1 MEHSALTKEFLRSV
15 PLKPGVYLMQD
26 GQGVVLYVGKARELR
41 KRLASYLRV
50 DHREQSKTA
59 MLLSQVRNIA
69 TILTNTEKEA
79 LILEASL
86 IKQHRPRYNVI
97 LRDDKNYPLIKVTVQ
112 EEWPRLLMTRR
123 RHKDGA
129 RYFGPFSSPTAMWE
143 TIRYLNSLFPLRRC
157 KEKALK
163 AKARPCLNAQ
173 MNRCLAPCAGK
184 VAREKYLDMV
194 RRVLLVLE
202 GKNRQL
208 AGELSREM
216 EMAAEEL
223 RFEDAAVLRDRI
235 RSLSDT
241 LEKQQAVAAHGHDQ
255 DVFSFAR
262 REAAVAV
269 AVLAVRKGV
278 ISGQQVFLL
287 VDPVGLD
294 PEVLAEV
301 LARYYGEDDCF
312 LPGEILLP
320 FDIGEAPLLAE
331 WLSERGRRRVAIVRP
346 QRGEKVRLLAMAAA
360 NAEQALAEHSKK
372 NASWEALAATLGN
385 ALRLPR
391 SPGRIECLDISNISG
406 QMAVGSLVCFLG
418 GEPAKNLYRH
428 YKIRTVH
435 GPDDYAMMEEVLAR
449 RFGRGKEE
457 NDLPDLLVVDGGRG
471 QLSMAIRVVGRLGLA
486 GMVELASIAKE
497 RENEG
502 EKLYRPGRKNP
513 IVLPRHSPVLLFF
526 MRIRDEAHRYGVT
539 FHRKLRSDRFLASA
553 LIGIPGIGRSRVTLL
568 LKEFGSLP
576 RVARASQAELAAV
589 AGIGPATAGKIWEHL
604 HGAQEAGQGAE
615 SGGRESE
622 TGRKEF

>member
-372 NASWEALAATLGN
+372 NASWEALAAALGN

>member
-15 PLKPGVYLMQD
+15 PLKPGVYLMQN
-26 GQGVVLYVGKARELR
+26 GQGGVLYVGKARELR
-41 KRLASYLRV
+41 KRLASYLRA
-50 DHREQSKTA
+50 DYRQQSKTA
-59 MLLSQVRNIA
+59 MLLSQVRSIA

-112 EEWPRLLMTRR
+112 EEWPRLLMARR

-163 AKARPCLNAQ
+163 AKARPCLDAQ
-173 MNRCLAPCAGK
+173 MNRCLAPCVGK
-184 VAREKYLDMV
+184 VAREEYLDMV

-208 AGELSREM
+208 AGELGREM
-216 EMAAEEL
+216 EKAAEEL
-223 RFEDAAVLRDRI
+223 RFEDAAILRDRI
-235 RSLSDT
+235 KSLHDT

-269 AVLAVRKGV
+269 AVLSVRKGV

-287 VDPVGLD
+287 VDPVGRD
-294 PEVLAEV
+294 QEVLAEV
-301 LARYYGEDDCF
+301 LSRYYGEDDSF

-320 FDIGEAPLLAE
+320 FDIVEAPLLAE
-331 WLSERGRRRVAIVRP
+331 WLSERGGRRVAIVCP

-360 NAEQALAEHSKK
+360 NAEQALADRSKK
-372 NASWEALAATLGN
+372 NASWDALAAALGK
-385 ALRLPR
+385 ALHLSC

-428 YKIRTVH
+428 YRIRTVH

-449 RFGRGKEE
+449 RFSRGKEE

-471 QLSMAIRVVGRLGLA
+471 QLSMAIRVLEQIGLA

-502 EKLYRPGRKNP
+502 EKVYRPGRKNP
-513 IVLPRHSPVLLFF
+513 IVLPRHSPVLLFL
-526 MRIRDEAHRYGVT
+526 MRVRDEAHRYGVT
-539 FHRKLRSDRFLASA
+539 FHRKLRSDRFLASP
-553 LIGIPGIGRSRVTLL
+553 LTRIPGVGKIRVTLL

-576 RVARASQAELAAV
+576 RLVRASPAELAGV
-589 AGIGPATAGKIWEHL
+589 AGIGPALAMKIWEHL
-604 HGAQEAGQGAE
+604 HGAEETGQKTGP
-615 SGGRESE
+615 GGRGLER
-622 TGRKEF
+622 GRKGS